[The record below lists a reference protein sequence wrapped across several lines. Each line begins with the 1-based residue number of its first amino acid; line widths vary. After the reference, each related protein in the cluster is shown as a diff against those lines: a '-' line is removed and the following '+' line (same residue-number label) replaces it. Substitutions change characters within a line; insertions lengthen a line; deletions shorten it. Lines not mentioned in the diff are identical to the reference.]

1 MDKDKPQHFS
11 DAADDPFGGDD
22 EVDPSGDAS
31 EDLTRKQFVSET
43 RSYQAYRKKKWNECK
58 EQGGH
63 RFLLDQDPL
72 EEWPKLGSQFPML
85 ALLAEYILSIPA
97 ASAGAER
104 FFSAL
109 ARILT
114 KDRYSI
120 ERKFVGKL
128 ITSHMRNRSVKSI
141 TVQKIP
147 EFGIIPD
154 DIEIDDWEEMYDSD
168 YEDDDEGQDDMDY
181 ELNALDF
188 EDEEIDGEETH
199 AGKRMRVSFDT
210 RNENCSTN
218 DAIINFE

>member
-1 MDKDKPQHFS
+1 
-11 DAADDPFGGDD
+11 
-22 EVDPSGDAS
+22 
-31 EDLTRKQFVSET
+31 
-43 RSYQAYRKKKWNECK
+43 
-58 EQGGH
+58 
-63 RFLLDQDPL
+63 
-72 EEWPKLGSQFPML
+72 ML

-114 KDRYSI
+114 KDRCSI
-120 ERKFVGKL
+120 S
-128 ITSHMRNRSVKSI
+128 SHMRNRSVKSI